1 MAGGA
6 LCTGDLHTGTRAT
19 ADATSVGG
27 VGPGRVSRRLARTR
41 IGRVVFVDG
50 RGPVA
55 LPVNYGVLDE
65 DIVFRTAAS
74 SSLLASSYVD
84 RVGFE
89 IDEIDERRREGWSI
103 LVTGAVRLVVDE
115 DELRSVQQLGV
126 VPWAEGERSQ
136 YLRLAVRTITGRHLV
151 VTNTHPDRARNSRK
165 VDLGAGRARRRI
177 RPGAGQARRSGH
189 LRAAPHGRR
198 PPPPPG
204 RASPSPR

>member
-1 MAGGA
+1 MRRRLAA
-6 LCTGDLHTGTRAT
+6 LGPDECRA
-19 ADATSVGG
+19 
-27 VGPGRVSRRLARTR
+27 RLARTR

-126 VPWAEGERSQ
+126 VPWAEGERGQ

-151 VTNTHPDRARNSRK
+151 VADDAPDRTRNSRK
-165 VDLGAGRARRRI
+165 VD
-177 RPGAGQARRSGH
+177 PGAGVPDAGSGRERVR
-189 LRAAPHGRR
+189 LDDPATFEPHPRGRR